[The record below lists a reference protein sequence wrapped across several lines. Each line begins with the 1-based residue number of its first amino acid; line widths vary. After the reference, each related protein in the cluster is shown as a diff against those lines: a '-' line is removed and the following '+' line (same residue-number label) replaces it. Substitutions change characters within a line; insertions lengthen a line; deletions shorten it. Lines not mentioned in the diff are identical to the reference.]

1 MDKSITYSTHN
12 LAYWIIYKVCPENIQ
27 LVDKLQNALVCT
39 LGQFDTNYI
48 IFRIFKNFKIKKKI
62 FQIKKY
68 CEGF

>member
-48 IFRIFKNFKIKKKI
+48 IFRIFKKFKI
-62 FQIKKY
+62 
-68 CEGF
+68 